1 MSMPWA
7 EALDAEVAYRQ
18 QRVRRNYHRKV
29 ARGAAQSTPRTSTRR
44 SGYNALVALFRPAA
58 G

>member
-18 QRVRRNYHRKV
+18 QRVRRNHHRKV
-29 ARGAAQSTPRTSTRR
+29 ARGAARSTPRTSTRR
-44 SGYNALVALFRPAA
+44 SGSNALFALYRPAN